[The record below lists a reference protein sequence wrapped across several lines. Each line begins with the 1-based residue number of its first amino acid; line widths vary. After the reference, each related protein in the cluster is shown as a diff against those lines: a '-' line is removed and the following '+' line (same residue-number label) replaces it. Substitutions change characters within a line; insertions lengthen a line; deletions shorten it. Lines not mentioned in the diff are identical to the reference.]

1 MSFSEVL
8 SVITKRV
15 TEEADPA
22 KIGNLNA
29 VFQFELTGD
38 NGGTFHAVVADG
50 KAEIVE
56 APSDNPNVTIIMDIE
71 DFKKMM
77 AGELNATSAFMSG
90 KLKIKGDMSLAMK
103 LQSLIG

>member
-29 VFQFELTGD
+29 AFQFELTGD

-77 AGELNATSAFMSG
+77 SGELNGTSAFMSG